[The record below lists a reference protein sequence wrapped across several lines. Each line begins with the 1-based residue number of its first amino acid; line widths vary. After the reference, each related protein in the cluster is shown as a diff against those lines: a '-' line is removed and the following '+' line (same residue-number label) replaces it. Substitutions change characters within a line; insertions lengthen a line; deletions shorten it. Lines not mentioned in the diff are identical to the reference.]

1 MKIVCIDID
10 AQSGAAPCLTVR
22 SDSSVLRN
30 NDDFYMPAFSQ
41 DMRCSVGYYLRV
53 TRLAKCISEK
63 FASRCYDAVGVA
75 VAFTAQ
81 DVVERNCRLLR
92 PCDEAYCFDK
102 SIALSPVMVAPDALA
117 EGTISAKIGDHFSPT
132 VTLDNLHSYLDS
144 ALVEA
149 SELLTLKTGD
159 IVYVA
164 ATAPLAK
171 VAIGDRVEVALNG
184 DKLLDFAIK

>member
-1 MKIVCIDID
+1 MKVVCIDID
-10 AQSGAAPCLTVR
+10 AQGCATCLTER

-30 NDDFYMPAFSQ
+30 SDDFYMPAFSQ

-53 TRLAKCISEK
+53 TRLAKCVPAK

-81 DVVERNCRLLR
+81 DVVERNCALCR

-102 SIALSPVMVAPDALA
+102 SIALSPEMVAPEAVGEGALNATIGGATTAQKLSDIQLSLDDALA
-117 EGTISAKIGDHFSPT
+117 R
-132 VTLDNLHSYLDS
+132 
-144 ALVEA
+144 A

-164 ATAPLAK
+164 ATPSLAK
-171 VAIGDRVEVALNG
+171 VAIGDRVEVSLNE
-184 DKLLDFAIK
+184 KTLLNFAVK